1 MESKRTIK
9 TYERQILID
18 EPSDEDLFHGRGH
31 EKTARSLARAIS
43 EFAEEDRAIGLDGPW
58 GSGKSSIVEISSK
71 YLKENNI
78 SGDRRFHFFTFDVW
92 KSQGA
97 SFRRSVLEE
106 LVTWAMKEFPRKKSQ
121 LKKVE
126 KNIKGKTRKV
136 DTNHRVRLD
145 WYGVSVIM
153 LIPLLPIYYFWA
165 KEVFDS
171 SEGLGFFNSAPFYV
185 VLSFFGLTFLRAKS
199 IWIRAKM
206 DDDEVTFLDA
216 MSQTLMLSARHY
228 ENKSITQHIRELDP
242 NDFEFQSVFRN
253 ILSIVQDKK
262 NKIVLVLD
270 NIDRLPADEIE
281 EYWALVR
288 SVFSRVAVASKHS
301 DFSPITAVVPYDRHH
316 IVGLRKG
323 IKRDID
329 GGSEA
334 EPYFAG
340 ISSRELFS
348 KTFDEVLTVSPPV
361 MSNSKEFFEEKI
373 SKSLPKLDEKDQLF
387 RVFLIFDFVIR
398 EESGAPTPRQ
408 IISFI
413 NEVSGLFSMHEGR
426 FPVPTVAVFVC
437 YKDLIA
443 EDPLFTNGL
452 RRIPGRVLSL
462 CNDPELQ
469 KNIAAILYNVEPEL
483 AYQVLLDQR
492 IKDSA
497 IQSDSDELV
506 TLSPNPGFDIR
517 VVEVIRDSI
526 EEWLSAGDFSQVV
539 YNFSRVLDDYEGS
552 SRKLLVDT
560 LVDVY
565 PRIELLDIRKS
576 DYRKLLDIVEFCS
589 LEQVEVVVRNVLEA
603 AAQFISADIEVGAEF
618 GKLWNSFLEEVSS
631 VYASVITDK
640 PISTLVGGIH
650 LPAKPEFILE
660 VASEASSTAVSLAS
674 YRDVNFEL
682 DEGSTLVEEYAVNEP
697 ERACSAVKELLPL
710 GLLEPNKIVSV
721 GAAVVTALGEGG
733 KEDEFVAYMSILRQI
748 LPKLKKDGFSS
759 VALSDIYSRHGFY
772 EAFAAN
778 KDGNDAVEAVAL
790 SLCFALMLFDDIS
803 DLGPKTA
810 NQNGVM
816 VVEET
821 PSFLRFKKCL
831 DGELGFGSP
840 EAKLAADYAKSTGN
854 SRSLVTRASS
864 TEAPLFLEAVVR
876 SIFVE
881 GVPPFYNL
889 KAWLEPYP
897 YVESLVGE
905 EIALAVD
912 KFAERVTEKELKQLE
927 LGDVPLN
934 LFPLAIRSQEPGWK
948 LFCNKIV
955 DLLNA
960 TKASQWLEWIRVEAH
975 EGFVLAEAASKEA
988 ITISDVEYRQVLLS
1002 VVLDIARG
1010 ELELRKLRLDHV
1022 LLALDEGYFSEL
1034 YRSAREQIS
1043 QVTPVSLNN
1052 LVECAPDFVRAMI
1065 EVEGRVKPAEKDN
1078 VIRYIL
1084 CPALEGDLKVVL
1096 SWFVSLGYSRVSKIL
1111 KGSDEATEKMLG
1123 AALKGYT
1130 KLSGDYTFRKSVVET
1145 IQGKRRTSNFFD
1157 VFAPFVSGRY
1167 GSGDK

>member
-1 MESKRTIK
+1 MGSKKIVK

-18 EPSDEDLFHGRGH
+18 EPSDKDLFHGRGH

-43 EFAEEDRAIGLDGPW
+43 EFADEDRAIGLDGPW

-71 YLKENNI
+71 YLKENNV
-78 SGDRRFHFFTFDVW
+78 SGDRNFHFFTFDIW

-97 SFRRSVLEE
+97 SFRRSILEE
-106 LVTWAMKEFPRKKSQ
+106 LVTWAMREFPSKKSQ
-121 LKKVE
+121 LQKVE
-126 KNIKGKTRKV
+126 KNIKGKMRKV

-153 LIPLLPIYYFWA
+153 MIPLLPIYYFWA
-165 KEVFDS
+165 KEVFDD
-171 SEGLGFFNSAPFYV
+171 SEGFGFFNSAPFYV
-185 VLSFFGLTFLRAKS
+185 VLSFFALTFLRARS
-199 IWIRAKM
+199 IWIRAKI
-206 DDDEVTFLDA
+206 DDDDVTFLDA

-242 NDFEFQSVFRN
+242 NDFEFQSVFRR

-270 NIDRLPADEIE
+270 NIDRLPSDEIE

-288 SVFSRVAVASKHS
+288 SVFSRVALSPTRR

-316 IVGLRKG
+316 IMGLRKDD
-323 IKRDID
+323 KKDINER
-329 GGSEA
+329 SES

-426 FPVPTVAVFVC
+426 FPVPTIAVYVC

-452 RRIPGRVLSL
+452 RRIPSRVLSL

-506 TLSPNPGFDIR
+506 ALSPNPGFDIR

-526 EEWLSAGDFSQVV
+526 EEWLSAGEFSQVV
-539 YNFSRVLDDYEGS
+539 YNFSGVLNGYEGS
-552 SRKLLVDT
+552 SRKLLVDA
-560 LVDVY
+560 LVDIY
-565 PRIELLDIRKS
+565 PRIELLNIRDK
-576 DYRKLLDIVEFCS
+576 DYLKLLDIVQFCS
-589 LEQVEVVVRNVLEA
+589 PWQVEVVVRNVLEA
-603 AAQFISADIEVGAEF
+603 AAQIFRGKIAIGREF
-618 GKLWNSFLEEVSS
+618 GVLWNSFLEEVSS
-631 VYASVITDK
+631 IYATVSNDT
-640 PISTLVGGIH
+640 PFSALVSGIN
-650 LPAKPEFILE
+650 LPANPEFILE
-660 VASEASSTAVSLAS
+660 VASGASSVGVSLAS
-674 YRDVNFEL
+674 YQEVKFDLE
-682 DEGSTLVEEYAVNEP
+682 EEATLVEEYAVKEP
-697 ERACSAVKELLPL
+697 KRAYSAINELLSL
-710 GLLEPNKIVSV
+710 SLIELSKLVSV
-721 GAAVVTALGEGG
+721 GSAVVTALGEGSR
-733 KEDEFVAYMSILRQI
+733 EDEFVAYISILRLI
-748 LPKLKKDGFSS
+748 LPELQKDGLSS
-759 VALSDIYSRHGFY
+759 VSLGDIYSQHGFY

-778 KDGNDAVEAVAL
+778 EGSDDATEAVGM
-790 SLCFALMLFDDIS
+790 SLCFALMLFDDIN
-803 DLGPKTA
+803 DLGPKTV
-810 NQNGVM
+810 NPNGVM
-816 VVEET
+816 MVDET

-840 EAKLAADYAKSTGN
+840 EAKLAADYAKS
-854 SRSLVTRASS
+854 SSSSYSLVTRATKSES
-864 TEAPLFLEAVVR
+864 PLFLEAVVR

-889 KAWLEPYP
+889 KNWLEVYP
-897 YVESLVGE
+897 YVESLIGDE
-905 EIALAVD
+905 SSLAVD
-912 KFAERVTEKELKQLE
+912 KFAERITAADLE
-927 LGDVPLN
+927 NLVLGEVPLN
-934 LFPLAIRSQEPGWK
+934 LFPIASRSQQSGWK
-948 LFCNKIV
+948 QFCDTIV

-960 TKASQWLEWIRVEAH
+960 TKASQWSEWIQGEAH
-975 EGFVLAEAASKEA
+975 EGFLLAEVASEGA
-988 ITISDVEYRQVLLS
+988 ITISDVEYRQVLMS
-1002 VVLDIARG
+1002 VVLNVAKG
-1010 ELELRKLRLDHV
+1010 ELELKKLRLDDV

-1034 YRSAREQIS
+1034 YRSARERIS
-1043 QVTPVSLNN
+1043 QVTPVSLSN
-1052 LVECAPDFVRAMI
+1052 LVKCAPDFVRAMI
-1065 EVEGRVKPAEKDN
+1065 EVEGRVKSAEKDN
-1078 VIRYIL
+1078 IIRYVL
-1084 CPALEGDLKVVL
+1084 CPALEGDLKLVL

-1130 KLSGDYTFRKSVVET
+1130 KLPGDYTFRKSVVET
-1145 IQGKRRTSNFFD
+1145 IQGKRRTSSFFD
-1157 VFAPFVSGRY
+1157 VFAPFLSGRY
-1167 GSGDK
+1167 SSGDS